1 MGIRDERL
9 SSSMTPVAAKPNGEE
24 ETGVVLKER
33 VLTQKPRM
41 YGVYLLNDD
50 YTPMEFVVHILEKYF
65 NKRHAEATDL
75 MLKVHNEGR
84 ALCGIY
90 TYEIAETK
98 VTLVTEEARQN
109 GHPLQCV
116 MERA

>member
-1 MGIRDERL
+1 MGVQNGGLSPGSAVMDAIPGRDT
-9 SSSMTPVAAKPNGEE
+9 SVA
-24 ETGVVLKER
+24 VQER
-33 VLTQKPRM
+33 VITQKPPL
-41 YGVYLLNDD
+41 YAVFLLNDD
-50 YTPMEFVVHILEKYF
+50 YTPMEFVIHVLEKHF
-65 NKRHAEATDL
+65 HKDHASATDL

-90 TYEIAETK
+90 PFEIAETK
-98 VTLVTEEARQN
+98 LTVVTEEARQN